1 LKKAL
6 SLAKKREL
14 VDVIVIHGVSVRK
27 ACCALHLPRSSYVYK
42 PLARN
47 DGPIIDALKE
57 LVAKHPAIGFW
68 KCYHRL
74 RLMGYP
80 WNNKR
85 VYRVYCQLG
94 LNIRRRT
101 KKRLPTRVKQPLDE
115 PTSQNQ
121 MWSIDYMSDSLWDG
135 RKFRL
140 LNIIDDYKRE
150 ALHMEI
156 DTSIPSLRL
165 VRILNQIK
173 QYRGVPQTI
182 RTDNG
187 PEFISSN
194 LYQWA
199 TENQVELR
207 FIQPGKPTQNAFIE
221 RFNGSVRKELL
232 DANIFNSLD
241 QARQKLEE
249 WFIDYNYYRPHESL
263 KNKPPNWAVKAT
275 KI

>member
-1 LKKAL
+1 M
-6 SLAKKREL
+6 
-14 VDVIVIHGVSVRK
+14 
-27 ACCALHLPRSSYVYK
+27 
-42 PLARN
+42 
-47 DGPIIDALKE
+47 
-57 LVAKHPAIGFW
+57 GF
-68 KCYHRL
+68 K
-74 RLMGYP
+74 

-85 VYRVYCQLG
+85 VYRIYCQLG

-101 KKRLPTRVKQPLDE
+101 KKRLPERIKQPLFE
-115 PTSQNQ
+115 PDGPNQ
-121 MWSIDYMSDSLWDG
+121 IWSIDYMSDSLWDG

-165 VRILNQIK
+165 VRILNQLK
-173 QYRGVPQTI
+173 EYRGVPKTI

-194 LYQWA
+194 LYQW
-199 TENQVELR
+199 TQKNEVELR
-207 FIQPGKPTQNAFIE
+207 FIQPGEPTQNAFIE

-232 DANIFNSLD
+232 NAHIFNSLE
-241 QARQKLEE
+241 QARNKAEE

-263 KNKPPNWAVKAT
+263 KNQPPIQINVQS